1 VITIHI
7 GNDSRSIEDVNESWI
22 IQQIHNRQREGQA
35 FCVRVSIRTSTL
47 QIDLTT
53 PGCGPGSGSRK
64 PRPDE
69 AEVIQLWE
77 RHKLTSDDFS
87 GGNLLAFIKQLRRH
101 A

>member
-1 VITIHI
+1 MITIHI
-7 GNDSRSIEDVNESWI
+7 GNDSRNIEDAEDSWVV
-22 IQQIHNRQREGQA
+22 QQINNRQRQGLA
-35 FCVRVSIRTSTL
+35 VCVRVSIRTSTL

-53 PGCGPGSGSRK
+53 PGCGPGTGSRK

-69 AEVIQLWE
+69 SEIIQLWE

-101 A
+101 V